1 MTVLWKQQ
9 KSVRLE
15 DLSEREI
22 EERNLEIW
30 EGEVFEVV
38 AAGKFHNE
46 LAIRILFLFD
56 EFCRNREGVYRA
68 GDNDG
73 FIISRNPDTFLSP
86 DAALYRIREEIPGP
100 WHNFSPEVVVE
111 ILSPENTRPEM
122 IHKRDLYLGAGT
134 EQFWL
139 VDANRKTIEIHFS
152 DGRTMIA
159 SEGVVDCEGISEG
172 MKLDLETL
180 FEPPPFMK

>member
-1 MTVLWKQQ
+1 MSVLWKQ
-9 KSVRLE
+9 KNSVRIE
-15 DLSEREI
+15 DLTEREI

-30 EGEVFEVV
+30 EGEAIENPHSHKV
-38 AAGKFHNE
+38 HNE
-46 LAIRILFLFD
+46 FAVRFLILFD
-56 EFCRNREGVYRA
+56 EFCRNRPDVYRA

-73 FIISRNPDTFLSP
+73 FIVSRNPDTFLSP
-86 DAALYRIREEIPGP
+86 DAALFRIREEIPGP

-122 IHKRDLYLGAGT
+122 IHKRDLYLRAGT

-139 VDANRKTIEIHFS
+139 VDADRKTVEIHFK

-159 SEGVVDCEGISEG
+159 SEGFVDCEGIAEG
-172 MKLDLETL
+172 MKLDLGKL